1 MALCTYKS
9 CFLHLYCQS
18 SFQSCL
24 SSSAQDN
31 SSGWENQLL
40 VHPVGYNS
48 RLSGCRFSWLVTLS
62 CLYWLRQADWQLYL
76 SSGRRSESVQ
86 LVWLRQIFTIEYSCL
101 CWLLI
106 VKGGPW
112 RLYLSIS
119 ESSSERWGASCCCV
133 CWELSPACPRQGPTC
148 AGLTRGGRSDR
159 RGTPGSRT
167 VTGAGALTT
176 SCQAAPR
183 GSVEASVRAPAR
195 RPPG

>member
-48 RLSGCRFSWLVTLS
+48 RLSGCRFSWLRTLS

-119 ESSSERWGASCCCV
+119 ECSRERWGACSPECLGV
-133 CWELSPACPRQGPTC
+133 RRSQLRSPIALTSPA
-148 AGLTRGGRSDR
+148 RGGRWGRPGR
-159 RGTPGSRT
+159 RTAT
-167 VTGAGALTT
+167 TAGAATLQ
-176 SCQAAPR
+176 SLSALRDSA
-183 GSVEASVRAPAR
+183 
-195 RPPG
+195 